1 MNYPKPLKILVV
13 GGDKTFK
20 STLLKLL
27 TSQSIQSQYIHT
39 VGINIYHS
47 SNANRSI
54 IYWDIPF
61 AEFKLGR
68 NISLIKEDADGVI
81 IMTNKGIESSFDV
94 ARDWMKLFANDLIPV
109 LLVREHKADEE
120 LIEKYR
126 EIIKFHQNKS
136 LVFTKPMNCLRK
148 KGVFEAINKFIEIIQ
163 KYAPLSPILSNDY
176 DYSTPSTPQ
185 SRFTPSPFSS
195 ASFSPSICGSPL
207 IDSKISAD
215 FLLQSKKNVSAFFEE
230 IKKYIENIQAKSVE
244 NTSFETYTKNELQR
258 LYQRTEIENETLHL
272 EFDKILKQIEIGN
285 EIPGLSCS
293 GIEKMIDVRENCWRK
308 NFEFLGYNLPKKR

>member
-1 MNYPKPLKILVV
+1 MNYPKALKILVV

-47 SNANRSI
+47 SIANRSI

-81 IMTNKGIESSFDV
+81 IMTNKDIESSFDV

-109 LLVREHKADEE
+109 LLVKDYKEDEG

-126 EIIKFHQNKS
+126 EIEQLHQKKS
-136 LVFTKPMNCLRK
+136 LIITKPMNCLRK
-148 KGVFEAINKFIEIIQ
+148 RGVFEAINEFVEIIQ
-163 KYAPLSPILSNDY
+163 KNSPLSPILSNDY
-176 DYSTPSTPQ
+176 DSSKSSTPQ

-195 ASFSPSICGSPL
+195 TSFSPSVCGSPL
-207 IDSKISAD
+207 IDSKIG
-215 FLLQSKKNVSAFFEE
+215 
-230 IKKYIENIQAKSVE
+230 VE
-244 NTSFETYTKNELQR
+244 NTSFGVYVKNELQR

-293 GIEKMIDVRENCWRK
+293 GIEKND
-308 NFEFLGYNLPKKR
+308 